1 MKRACIIAMVLLI
14 LLSSTAYAKT
24 ELIFSRN
31 NKYGGIIKDIRY
43 SAQDDNYR
51 EGVSR
56 ILVTYDNNG
65 IQREIIV
72 FQTRKYANRHG
83 WYKKKIFF
91 EEGARK
97 NEYFLTYREATKRRF
112 YRVAYSYDSENKI
125 TMKEYHINNNAAAKS
140 RVFRARVYYDKDG
153 GQTKVEEFDA
163 FGNLRMVHQIQA
175 P

>member
-14 LLSSTAYAKT
+14 LLSATAYAKT

-65 IQREIIV
+65 LKREIIV

-112 YRVAYSYDSENKI
+112 YRVDYSYDSENKL

-140 RVFRARVYYDKDG
+140 RVYRARVYYDKDG

-175 P
+175 Q

>member
-1 MKRACIIAMVLLI
+1 MQRACIIAVALLI
-14 LLSSTAYAKT
+14 LLSATAYAKT

-31 NKYGGIIKDIRY
+31 NKYGGIIKEIRY

-51 EGVSR
+51 KGVSR
-56 ILVTYDNNG
+56 ILVTYDSNG
-65 IQREIIV
+65 IQREIAV

-112 YRVAYSYDSENKI
+112 YRVDYSYDSENKL
-125 TMKEYHINNNAAAKS
+125 TMKEYHINYNAAAKS
-140 RVFRARVYYDKDG
+140 RVYRARVYYDKDG

-163 FGNLRMVHQIQA
+163 FGNLSMVHQIHAQ
-175 P
+175 

>member
-1 MKRACIIAMVLLI
+1 MKRACIIAMVSLI

-65 IQREIIV
+65 IKREIIV
-72 FQTRKYANRHG
+72 FKQESTPIDMDG
-83 WYKKKIFF
+83 I
-91 EEGARK
+91 
-97 NEYFLTYREATKRRF
+97 KRRF
-112 YRVAYSYDSENKI
+112 SLR
-125 TMKEYHINNNAAAKS
+125 KEQEKMNIFWYIEKQP
-140 RVFRARVYYDKDG
+140 REDF
-153 GQTKVEEFDA
+153 TE
-163 FGNLRMVHQIQA
+163 
-175 P
+175 

>member
-1 MKRACIIAMVLLI
+1 MKRACITAMVLLI
-14 LLSSTAYAKT
+14 LLSATAYAKT

-31 NKYGGIIKDIRY
+31 NKYAGIIKDIRY

-51 EGVSR
+51 KGVSR
-56 ILVTYDNNG
+56 ILVTYDSNG
-65 IQREIIV
+65 IQREITV

-83 WYKKKIFF
+83 WYKKKIFL

-97 NEYFLTYREATKRRF
+97 NEYFPTYREATKRRF
-112 YRVAYSYDSENKI
+112 YRVDYSYDSENKLK
-125 TMKEYHINNNAAAKS
+125 MKEYHINYNAAAKS
-140 RVFRARVYYDKDG
+140 RVYRARVYYDKGG

-175 P
+175 Q